1 MKFRL
6 FSAVDG
12 LLRTRVSK
20 IFAEKSGGIRKKEEK
35 KRNDISGCLLIFD
48 YPFRAYF
55 SRGKSATHW
64 TRRYIDFFSSLGGI
78 VCTARN
84 KAAGRSRR
92 KERVY
97 KKEWKFKEEFTLP
110 IRFAGVRHPL
120 GFSLCNRRR
129 AGVFVEKSLKEGKEE
144 TGENRRKGKAA
155 FLATGKQLRRSNETQ
170 LHTGPSFFLHGCGR
184 SFQLVGC
191 GWNPRRGSKDD
202 CVAGK
207 GSKDNRCTL
216 HGESL
221 EIIVAR
227 FAM

>member
-12 LLRTRVSK
+12 LLRSRVSK
-20 IFAEKSGGIRKKEEK
+20 IFAKMSGRIQKKEK
-35 KRNDISGCLLIFD
+35 KKETISLVIFD
-48 YPFRAYF
+48 YPLRAYLFF
-55 SRGKSATHW
+55 SREKSATHW
-64 TRRYIDFFSSLGGI
+64 TRRYIDFFSSLGRI

-84 KAAGRSRR
+84 KAVGRSRR

-144 TGENRRKGKAA
+144 TGENRREGKAA

-170 LHTGPSFFLHGCGR
+170 LHTGPSFFLRGCGR

-191 GWNPRRGSKDD
+191 G
-202 CVAGK
+202 
-207 GSKDNRCTL
+207 
-216 HGESL
+216 
-221 EIIVAR
+221 
-227 FAM
+227 

>member
-20 IFAEKSGGIRKKEEK
+20 IFAEKSGRIQKKEKEK
-35 KRNDISGCLLIFD
+35 RKRYLRLSVNLRLSFPYLSF
-48 YPFRAYF
+48 F
-55 SRGKSATHW
+55 SREKSATHW
-64 TRRYIDFFSSLGGI
+64 TRRYIDFFSSLGRI

-84 KAAGRSRR
+84 KAVGRSRR

-144 TGENRRKGKAA
+144 TGENRREGKAA
-155 FLATGKQLRRSNETQ
+155 FLATGKQLRRSNET
-170 LHTGPSFFLHGCGR
+170 
-184 SFQLVGC
+184 
-191 GWNPRRGSKDD
+191 
-202 CVAGK
+202 
-207 GSKDNRCTL
+207 
-216 HGESL
+216 
-221 EIIVAR
+221 
-227 FAM
+227 

>member
-12 LLRTRVSK
+12 LLRSRVSK
-20 IFAEKSGGIRKKEEK
+20 IFAKMSGRIQKKE
-35 KRNDISGCLLIFD
+35 KRRKRYLRLSGNLRLSSPCLSF
-48 YPFRAYF
+48 F
-55 SRGKSATHW
+55 SREKSATHW
-64 TRRYIDFFSSLGGI
+64 TRRYIDFFSSLGRI

-84 KAAGRSRR
+84 KAVGRSRR

-144 TGENRRKGKAA
+144 TGENRREGKAA

-170 LHTGPSFFLHGCGR
+170 LHTGPSFFLRGCGR

-191 GWNPRRGSKDD
+191 G
-202 CVAGK
+202 
-207 GSKDNRCTL
+207 
-216 HGESL
+216 
-221 EIIVAR
+221 
-227 FAM
+227 